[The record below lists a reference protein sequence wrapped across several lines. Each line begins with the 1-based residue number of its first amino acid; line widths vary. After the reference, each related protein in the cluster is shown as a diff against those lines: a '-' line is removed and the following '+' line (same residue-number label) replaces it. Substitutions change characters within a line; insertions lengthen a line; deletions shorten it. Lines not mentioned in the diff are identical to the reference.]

1 MAHASH
7 SAGLA
12 FTAVNRKMT
21 RGRQRSPRNLRFTCA
36 AYRARCANRL
46 TVNAFT
52 CPISRMMML
61 RKCVRRCEGEAVSGG
76 TQQMSSLAWQLL
88 VRHARDRLWP
98 AEHSEGLNLLREGE
112 RSQSLVTSTRQS
124 A

>member
-1 MAHASH
+1 
-7 SAGLA
+7 
-12 FTAVNRKMT
+12 
-21 RGRQRSPRNLRFTCA
+21 
-36 AYRARCANRL
+36 
-46 TVNAFT
+46 
-52 CPISRMMML
+52 ML

-98 AEHSEGLNLLREGE
+98 VEHSEGLNLLREGE
-112 RSQSLVTSTRQS
+112 RSQGLFTSTRQS